1 MNRLVI
7 DVGISHRP
15 GTRNEWGSAALMER
29 LAPEDTPFYGALL
42 AVSELAGSSD
52 DEPEKAVLASF
63 KQQYLQVP
71 EYWSA
76 EESIRAGFEKANKTV
91 RADVYNRHVVTLS
104 AVAIQG
110 THMFIGHAGNNR
122 VWLYR
127 DGRLQQLTSD
137 HSQPRLNQD
146 SVLTRACGIENEI
159 DMDFRCVDLRK
170 GDTVI
175 LANHGT
181 HKLLDG
187 SAIISSLVGQHSA
200 GRMAEAI
207 ASLAIQK
214 GAASRVSIAVAR
226 IDQLPDVN
234 TDVGM
239 VRQYPNAST
248 LPADGQIVDGFRISR
263 RRRKGRLAHYYV
275 AEDQLDDSTVLL
287 KFADP
292 AFMSGNELLDCFVR
306 DEWLSRQIEHPVII
320 RPATIARGRRSVL
333 YSVLQPVEGEN
344 LHARVARKGK
354 LSLGEVKLIAR
365 QMLDFLEYIH
375 QQHIVHR
382 DIRPEN
388 FILDKKNKTVHLFS
402 FDSHRIRYWLGQG
415 QEKALQ
421 VLSPLFLAPESFTK
435 SGTDARA
442 DIYGAGVTLYYL
454 LSGKLPYGKVK
465 SLADLSSRPYRPL
478 TKYTETVPESMSDAI
493 ARACSKIP
501 DLRFTGAI
509 EFLDAL
515 LDQ

>member
-1 MNRLVI
+1 MNRLII
-7 DVGISHRP
+7 DVGLSHRP
-15 GTRNEWGSAALMER
+15 GARYDWGSAALMER

-42 AVSELAGSSD
+42 AVSELAGNSD

-63 KQQYLQVP
+63 KQQYLEVP

-76 EESIRAGFEKANKTV
+76 EESIRAGFDKANKSV

-104 AVAIQG
+104 AVVIQG
-110 THMFIGHAGNNR
+110 THLFIGHAGNNR
-122 VWLYR
+122 VWLFR

-137 HSQPRLNQD
+137 HTQPRLNQD
-146 SVLTRACGIENEI
+146 PVLTRACGIENEI
-159 DMDFRCVDLRK
+159 EMDFRCVDLRK
-170 GDTVI
+170 GDTII

-187 SAIISSLVGQHSA
+187 SAIISNLIGQHNA
-200 GRMAEAI
+200 GRMSEAM
-207 ASLAIQK
+207 ANLAKEK
-214 GAASRVSIAVAR
+214 GAMSRISIAVAR

-239 VRQYPNAST
+239 TRQYPNARA
-248 LPADGQIVDGFRISR
+248 LPEDGQTIDGFRINK

-292 AFMSGNELLDCFVR
+292 AFMSGNELVDCFVR
-306 DEWLSRQIEHPVII
+306 DEWLSRQIVHPVIAQ
-320 RPATIARGRRSVL
+320 PAAIARGRRSAL

-344 LHARVARKGK
+344 LHARVSRKGK
-354 LSLGEVKLIAR
+354 LSLAEVKLIAR
-365 QMLDFLEYIH
+365 QMLDFLEHIH
-375 QQHIVHR
+375 QQHIIHR

-388 FILDKKNKTVHLFS
+388 FILNKKSKTVHLLS

-415 QEKALQ
+415 PDKAMQ
-421 VLSPLFLAPESFTK
+421 VLSLLFLAPESFTK

-465 SLADLSSRPYRPL
+465 SPEDLSSRPYRPL
-478 TKYTETVPESMSDAI
+478 TNYNEEVPVSISDAI

-501 DLRFTGAI
+501 DHRFAGAN

-515 LDQ
+515 IDE